1 MNLVTVPV
9 IRNEEDLNWV
19 LARIN
24 ELWGVPEGTPERD
37 EIDVLMVLA
46 YDYESEHIKFDP
58 PTPQGQVRLMMD
70 QRDLSQKDLVPIFGS
85 ASRVSE
91 FLSGKRA
98 LSKDQAVRLHLE
110 YRIPLEF
117 LLNVYDLL
125 RDDEAGVERPAS
137 GRATKK
143 TAHKSAA

>member
-9 IRNEEDLNWV
+9 IRTEEDLNWV

-24 ELWGVPEGTPERD
+24 ELWGAPEPSPERD
-37 EIDVLMVLA
+37 EFDVLCILA
-46 YDYESEHIKFDP
+46 YEFEKEHIKFEKA
-58 PTPQGQVRLMMD
+58 TPQDHVRRIVE
-70 QRDLSQKDLVPIFGS
+70 QHDLTQKDLVPIFGS

-110 YRIPLEF
+110 YRIPLDL
-117 LLNVYDLL
+117 LLNVYDLVT
-125 RDDEAGVERPAS
+125 DHEK
-137 GRATKK
+137 ATPVLKTKPVRKK
-143 TAHKSAA
+143 AA

>member
-1 MNLVTVPV
+1 MRTVTVPV

-24 ELWGVPEGTPERD
+24 ELWGSPEGSPERD
-37 EIDVLMVLA
+37 EFDVLSVLA
-46 YDYESEHIKFDP
+46 YGYESERIKFDK
-58 PTPQGQVRLMMD
+58 PTPQSHVRRIMD
-70 QRDLSQKDLVPIFGS
+70 QHDLTQKDLVPIFGS

-91 FLSGKRA
+91 FLSGKRT

-110 YRIPLEF
+110 CRIPLEL

-125 RDDEAGVERPAS
+125 RDEAESPPRPAV
-137 GRATKK
+137 RRRTQAK
-143 TAHKSAA
+143 AA